1 MVDLNHNDYNLQK
14 ISKVSTLIEK
24 TYSQYTPNN
33 NTNPVTNSTTL
44 PVLLIHGHMED
55 ATVWNKWV
63 DLLKKDGISAVY
75 PITFKQ
81 SDDKCGSAADHA
93 KELSNIIGQIKK
105 ETGQNKVNIIG
116 DSKGGLDA
124 RVYLANNTNDVA
136 NLIMIGTPNVGSPL
150 AELSNMGAPAVYDL
164 RPGAAATEVKM
175 NPNTKY
181 YTIAGDW
188 NPESENCQLTL
199 FLSCEQSGFSSLPIP
214 NDGMVSVSSVES
226 RDYFI
231 KSWTQ
236 QKLSF

>member
-24 TYSQYTPNN
+24 THSQYTPNN

-63 DLLKKDGISAVY
+63 DLLKNDGISAVY

-81 SDDKCGSAADHA
+81 SDDECGSSAEHA

-116 DSKGGLDA
+116 HSKGGLDA

-136 NLIMIGTPNVGSPL
+136 NLIMIGTPNAGSPL

-188 NPESENCQLTL
+188 NPELENCQLTL

-214 NDGMVSVSSVES
+214 NDGMVSVSSVEPQ
-226 RDYFI
+226 DYFI

-236 QKLSF
+236 QKL